1 MEQKLTLRA
10 AVTNIVI
17 LIMKFI
23 GGMLAHSSA
32 LVADAAHSA
41 ADAVNDVAALFYIRM
56 EKKGV
61 NEQHDYGYGRY
72 ATMAYLLISVLLCA
86 AAIWI
91 GYHAVGEII
100 AWFEGEYMERPGW
113 LALAVVV
120 VAVLVKYL
128 LYRYTRSEATDSD
141 SEILAHN
148 AQRYRNDVISSIGTA
163 IAVGCAIMLS
173 HKWVIIDSVA
183 AFIIAVFLLITAYRI
198 FHTAVDELLDKSL
211 SEEMEEEIRK
221 IVAQDKDIMAVTDVM
236 TRRVGGRASL
246 ELVVE
251 MEGTLSLNEVHRHV
265 LALEEKLSE
274 YLGQTS
280 HMAVHVNPYD

>member
-56 EKKGV
+56 EEKGV

-128 LYRYTRSEATDSD
+128 
-141 SEILAHN
+141 
-148 AQRYRNDVISSIGTA
+148 
-163 IAVGCAIMLS
+163 M
-173 HKWVIIDSVA
+173 
-183 AFIIAVFLLITAYRI
+183 
-198 FHTAVDELLDKSL
+198 
-211 SEEMEEEIRK
+211 
-221 IVAQDKDIMAVTDVM
+221 
-236 TRRVGGRASL
+236 
-246 ELVVE
+246 
-251 MEGTLSLNEVHRHV
+251 
-265 LALEEKLSE
+265 
-274 YLGQTS
+274 
-280 HMAVHVNPYD
+280 